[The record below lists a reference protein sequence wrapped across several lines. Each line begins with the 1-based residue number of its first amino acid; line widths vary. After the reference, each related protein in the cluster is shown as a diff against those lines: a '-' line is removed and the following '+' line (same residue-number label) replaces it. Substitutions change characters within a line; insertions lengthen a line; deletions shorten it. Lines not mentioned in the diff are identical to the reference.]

1 MNPYSLVLTEEAAY
15 LEATISEMN
24 FWQNTSATI
33 IAIKHKE
40 ELLVSPG
47 PYAKISLNDTLYFV
61 GHDESTLQRVQNF
74 FYLKQKVTTYLAV
87 NSHFL
92 FIISIFH
99 KTHYKT

>member
-1 MNPYSLVLTEEAAY
+1 
-15 LEATISEMN
+15 MN

-74 FYLKQKVTTYLAV
+74 FYP
-87 NSHFL
+87 
-92 FIISIFH
+92 
-99 KTHYKT
+99 

>member
-1 MNPYSLVLTEEAAY
+1 MNPYSLVLTEEVAY

-47 PYAKISLNDTLYFV
+47 PYAKISLNDTLYFCW
-61 GHDESTLQRVQNF
+61 T
-74 FYLKQKVTTYLAV
+74 
-87 NSHFL
+87 
-92 FIISIFH
+92 
-99 KTHYKT
+99 